1 MKRLT
6 QSMIRRWTE
15 SLLHVHD
22 SPRRTAFAYALG
34 VFIGFSPVLGL
45 HTLVA
50 LAVAFLFGLNRV
62 AVILGVYTNLPWFIG
77 PYYAL
82 TTASAAKAFGA
93 ELPPDFA
100 RQLGGVFK
108 HAPLTGPFWADLG
121 ALVAPLA
128 WPFVLGSLAGA
139 AVLGVLAYLAARP
152 SIEAGR
158 RRLRALEPA
167 GALPE
172 TR

>member
-1 MKRLT
+1 M
-6 QSMIRRWTE
+6 E
-15 SLLHVHD
+15 SLLRVGD
-22 SPRRTAFAYALG
+22 SPRRTAFAYAVG

-62 AVILGVYTNLPWFIG
+62 AVVLGVYTNLPWFIG

-82 TTASAAKAFGA
+82 TTAAAAKAFGVR
-93 ELPPDFA
+93 LPSSFA
-100 RQLGGVFK
+100 RQLADAFGRP
-108 HAPLTGPFWADLG
+108 PLAAAFWADLG

-139 AVLGVLAYLAARP
+139 TALGVLAYAVARP

-158 RRLRALEPA
+158 RRRRAPRRQD
-167 GALPE
+167 ALPE
-172 TR
+172 AR